1 MSAGAVRSSA
11 GAVGSGAGAVGSRA
25 GAVRSRV
32 GLGDLLR
39 LGVFGL
45 RTRPTRVVLS
55 ALGIAIG
62 IAAMIAV
69 VGISSSS
76 KAELDRVLDALGTN
90 VLTVTEAQSFGEST
104 PLPPTS
110 VDSVARQRAVERAAG
125 VGTVKGAHVYRNA
138 LVPEGESRGI
148 QVMATWGDVPEVL
161 GGRLADGR
169 WVDPG
174 ADAPDQVVLGAE
186 AATALGI
193 DAVDPDTRVWTGGR
207 WVQVVGILAPLELA
221 PDLDNSVFVPR
232 GTAADLG
239 FDGHPSAVYT
249 RVDPEQV
256 AAVRDRL
263 ARAVSPLAPT
273 EVGVT
278 RPSDALAAKNATDD
292 SFTGLL
298 VGIGGVA
305 LLVGGIGVANT
316 MVITVLERRAEV
328 GVRRALGARRRHIRD
343 QFLVESLLLSTL
355 GGVAGV
361 VVGVGVTAAFAI
373 SQHWPVAVPLWAV
386 AGGLGATIVIG
397 GVSGLYPAARAARI
411 PPTSALAA
419 V

>member
-1 MSAGAVRSSA
+1 MSARGTVSA
-11 GAVGSGAGAVGSRA
+11 A
-25 GAVRSRV
+25 
-32 GLGDLLR
+32 DLLR

-45 RTRPTRVVLS
+45 RTRPGRVVLS

-76 KAELDRVLDALGTN
+76 KAEVDRVLDALGTN
-90 VLTVTEAQSFGEST
+90 VLTVTPAQGFGEQK
-104 PLPPTS
+104 PLPATAL
-110 VDSVARQRAVERAAG
+110 DSVLRQDDVESAAA
-125 VGTVKGAHVYRNA
+125 VGTVPDTGVYRNA
-138 LVPEGESRGI
+138 LVPAPETKGI
-148 QVMATWGDVPEVL
+148 GVLGTWGDVPAVL
-161 GGRLADGR
+161 GGELASGR
-169 WVDPG
+169 WVDDGP
-174 ADAPDQVVLGAE
+174 DAPPQVVLGAD
-186 AATALGI
+186 AAASLGI
-193 DAVDPDTRVWTGGR
+193 DSVRADSSVWIGGR
-207 WVQVVGILAPLELA
+207 WVQVVGILERVALA
-221 PDLDNSVFVPR
+221 EDLDNQVFVPR
-232 GTAADLG
+232 GLAAQLG
-239 FDGHPSAVYT
+239 FDGAPTAVYT
-249 RVDPEQV
+249 RVDPSHVE
-256 AAVRDRL
+256 AARDVL
-263 ARAVSPLAPT
+263 AGAIRPGAPQD
-273 EVGVT
+273 VGVT

-328 GVRRALGARRRHIRD
+328 GVRRALGARRRSIRD
-343 QFLVESLLLSTL
+343 QFLVESLLLSFL

-361 VVGVGVTAAFAI
+361 VIGVGVTVVFAVT
-373 SQHWPVAVPLWAV
+373 QGWPIALPVWAV
-386 AGGLGATIVIG
+386 VGGLGATVVIG

>member
-1 MSAGAVRSSA
+1 MTRRTL
-11 GAVGSGAGAVGSRA
+11 GAG
-25 GAVRSRV
+25 
-32 GLGDLLR
+32 DLFR

-76 KAELDRVLDALGTN
+76 KAALDRVLDALGTN
-90 VLTVTEAQSFGEST
+90 VLTTTQAQGLVAVP
-104 PLPPTS
+104 PLPVTA
-110 VDSVARQRAVERAAG
+110 VDSARRQDVVEQAAG
-125 VGTVKGAHVYRNA
+125 VG
-138 LVPEGESRGI
+138 LVPEGRVYRNDRVPAAASKGLG
-148 QVMATWGDVPEVL
+148 VMAVWGDVPGVL
-161 GGRLADGR
+161 GGTLASGR
-169 WVDPG
+169 WVDP
-174 ADAPDQVVLGAE
+174 APDAPAQVVLGAG

-193 DAVDPDTRVWTGGR
+193 GHAGPDSAVWLGGR
-207 WVQVVGILAPLELA
+207 WVPVVGVLEPLALA
-221 PDLDNSVFVPR
+221 EDLDTVVFVPR
-232 GTAADLG
+232 GTAEELG
-239 FDGHPSAVYT
+239 FDGHPTAVHT
-249 RVDPEQV
+249 RVDPERV
-256 AAVRDRL
+256 AAS
-263 ARAVSPLAPT
+263 RAVLANAISPGSPQD
-273 EVGVT
+273 VGVT
-278 RPSDALAAKNATDD
+278 RPSDALAAKSATDD

-328 GVRRALGARRRHIRD
+328 GVRRALGARRRNIRD
-343 QFLVESLLLSTL
+343 QFLVESLLLSFL

-361 VVGVGVTAAFAI
+361 VIGVGVTVAFAVG
-373 SQHWPVAVPLWAV
+373 QGWPVAIPVWAV
-386 AGGLGATIVIG
+386 AGGLGATVVIG

>member
-1 MSAGAVRSSA
+1 MRGRPSVGAA
-11 GAVGSGAGAVGSRA
+11 
-25 GAVRSRV
+25 
-32 GLGDLLR
+32 DLLR

-76 KAELDRVLDALGTN
+76 KAALDRVLDALGTN
-90 VLTVTEAQSFGEST
+90 VLTATKAQGFGDPP
-104 PLPPTS
+104 PLPGTA
-110 VDSVARQRAVERAAG
+110 VDSALRQPDVEAAAAAG
-125 VGTVKGAHVYRNA
+125 KAPDGRVYRNPFIPA
-138 LVPEGESRGI
+138 AETKGI
-148 QVMATWGDVPEVL
+148 GVMGVWGDLPGVL
-161 GGRLADGR
+161 GGDLASGR
-169 WVDPG
+169 WIDET
-174 ADAPDQVVLGAE
+174 ADAPAQVVLGAQ
-186 AATALGI
+186 AAKSLGI
-193 DAVDPDTRVWTGGR
+193 TAVDADTRVWIGGR
-207 WVQVVGILAPLELA
+207 WVQVVGVLAPMALA
-221 PDLDNSVFVPR
+221 EDLDNQAFVPR
-232 GTAADLG
+232 DLAATLG
-239 FDGHPSAVYT
+239 FTGNPDGVYV
-249 RVDPEQV
+249 RVDPDRV
-256 AAVRDRL
+256 GAARDQL
-263 ARAVSPLAPT
+263 ARAIRPDAPQD
-273 EVGVT
+273 VGVT

-328 GVRRALGARRRHIRD
+328 GVRRALGARRRSIRD
-343 QFLVESLLLSTL
+343 QFLVESLLLSFL

-361 VVGVGVTAAFAI
+361 VIGVGVTVAFALA
-373 SQHWPVAVPLWAV
+373 QGWPVAVPVWAV
-386 AGGLGATIVIG
+386 AGGLGATVVIG

>member
-1 MSAGAVRSSA
+1 MIARRTVGAA
-11 GAVGSGAGAVGSRA
+11 
-25 GAVRSRV
+25 
-32 GLGDLLR
+32 DLVR

-76 KAELDRVLDALGTN
+76 KAALDRVLDTLGTN
-90 VLTVTEAQSFGEST
+90 VLTVTKAEGFREAP
-104 PLPPTS
+104 PLPTTAL
-110 VDSVARQRAVERAAG
+110 DSVLRQDHVEGAAAIG
-125 VGTVKGAHVYRNA
+125 KVPEGRVYRNPF
-138 LVPEGESRGI
+138 VPAAETKGI
-148 QVMATWGDVPEVL
+148 GVLATSGDLPGVL
-161 GGRLADGR
+161 HGAVASGR
-169 WVDPG
+169 WLDTR
-174 ADAPDQVVLGAE
+174 ADAPPQVVLGA
-186 AATALGI
+186 AAARALGLETV
-193 DAVDPDTRVWTGGR
+193 DADTRLWTGGR
-207 WVQVVGILAPLELA
+207 WVQVVGVLEPLALA
-221 PDLDNSVFVPR
+221 PDLDNQAFVPR
-232 GTAADLG
+232 GLATELG
-239 FDGHPSAVYT
+239 YDGHPTSVSA
-249 RVDPEQV
+249 RVDDALVPDVRALLPAAIEPTTPDDV
-256 AAVRDRL
+256 A
-263 ARAVSPLAPT
+263 
-273 EVGVT
+273 VT

-328 GVRRALGARRRHIRD
+328 GVRRALGARRRNIRD
-343 QFLVESLLLSTL
+343 QFLVESLLLSFL
-355 GGVAGV
+355 GGIAGV
-361 VVGVGVTAAFAI
+361 VVGLGVTIAFALA
-373 SQHWPVAVPLWAV
+373 QGWPVAVPLWAV
-386 AGGLGATIVIG
+386 AGGLGATVVIG

>member
-1 MSAGAVRSSA
+1 MSARGT
-11 GAVGSGAGAVGSRA
+11 VGPA
-25 GAVRSRV
+25 
-32 GLGDLLR
+32 DLLR

-45 RTRPTRVVLS
+45 RTRPGRVVLS

-76 KAELDRVLDALGTN
+76 KAMVDRVLDGLGTN
-90 VLTVTEAQSFGEST
+90 VLTVTPAQGFSEPK
-104 PLPPTS
+104 PLPPTALES
-110 VDSVARQRAVERAAG
+110 VLRQDDVESAAAVGSVPDTG
-125 VGTVKGAHVYRNA
+125 VYRNA
-138 LVPEGESRGI
+138 MIPVPETKGI
-148 QVMATWGDVPEVL
+148 GVLAAWGDVP
-161 GGRLADGR
+161 G
-169 WVDPG
+169 
-174 ADAPDQVVLGAE
+174 VLGAE
-186 AATALGI
+186 LASGRWIDDGPAAPPQIVLGADAAAALGI
-193 DAVDPDTRVWTGGR
+193 DTVRADTRVWTGGQ
-207 WVQVVGILAPLELA
+207 WVQVVGILQPVQLA
-221 PDLDNSVFVPR
+221 EDLDNQVFVPR
-232 GTAADLG
+232 SLAAQLG
-239 FDGHPSAVYT
+239 FDGAPTAVYT
-249 RVDPEQV
+249 RVDPTRVEQARDV
-256 AAVRDRL
+256 LAGAVR
-263 ARAVSPLAPT
+263 PGAPQD
-273 EVGVT
+273 VGVT

-328 GVRRALGARRRHIRD
+328 GVRRALGARRRNIRD
-343 QFLVESLLLSTL
+343 QFLVESLLLSFL

-361 VVGVGVTAAFAI
+361 VIGVGVTVAFAVG
-373 SQHWPVAVPLWAV
+373 QGWPITIPLWAV
-386 AGGLGATIVIG
+386 GGGLGATVVIG